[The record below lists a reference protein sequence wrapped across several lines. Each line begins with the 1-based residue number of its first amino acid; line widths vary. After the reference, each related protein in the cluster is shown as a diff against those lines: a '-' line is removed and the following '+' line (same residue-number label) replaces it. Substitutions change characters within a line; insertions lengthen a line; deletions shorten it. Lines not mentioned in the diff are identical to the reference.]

1 MRNSTKI
8 EQGDK
13 NSFLSTNKV
22 YGDSPIVDLH
32 EGETRYDLHVS
43 DKHFNGIKEDFGIDM
58 TKHSLFGC
66 SKAAADLYVQ
76 EYARYFG
83 LKTIVLRGGCLTGG
97 MHRGAKLHGFLNYL
111 VRCGIE
117 NIKYEI
123 IGYKGKQ
130 VRDNLHAKDIGILC
144 MKILKLNGMKMISKT
159 MFIT

>member
-1 MRNSTKI
+1 
-8 EQGDK
+8 
-13 NSFLSTNKV
+13 
-22 YGDSPIVDLH
+22 
-32 EGETRYDLHVS
+32 
-43 DKHFNGIKEDFGIDM
+43 M

-117 NIKYEI
+117 KIKYEI

-144 MKILKLNGMKMISKT
+144 MKILKLNGMKLISKT